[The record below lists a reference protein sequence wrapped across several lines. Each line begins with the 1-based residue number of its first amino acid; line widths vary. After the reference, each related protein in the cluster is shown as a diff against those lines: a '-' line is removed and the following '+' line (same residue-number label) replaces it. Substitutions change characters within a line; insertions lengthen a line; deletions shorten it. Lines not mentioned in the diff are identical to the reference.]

1 MQGGIKGAGG
11 RGRGGALQILLNSSN
26 RPAVRPSVRPSLALP
41 LSLALALVRLALA
54 LAVALALALALVR
67 ELLSKN
73 LKMFKISK
81 VLRMGLPIVENLSGL
96 SGNILNLFNNPQL
109 HLNSKSKK

>member
-1 MQGGIKGAGG
+1 M
-11 RGRGGALQILLNSSN
+11 
-26 RPAVRPSVRPSLALP
+26 
-41 LSLALALVRLALA
+41 ALAVALAMA

-73 LKMFKISK
+73 QKMFKVSK

-96 SGNILNLFNNPQL
+96 SGNIFSLSRIPQL
-109 HLNSKSKK
+109 HFN